1 MNRLPPL
8 SVGNDESADSV
19 KNAVS
24 PEAGPI
30 VQNPSDVG
38 LLIVTGFVAANLVP
52 TLVCRLPQSHT
63 LTWIKI
69 FSLSVRYIALTVA
82 FGSAGIALPWLFLKA
97 KPSFG
102 NLAKKVGIGWLF
114 LPCITLLYRQH
125 SPWMFFVVALATVA
139 VAFSLRPIF

>member
-63 LTWIKI
+63 LTW
-69 FSLSVRYIALTVA
+69 
-82 FGSAGIALPWLFLKA
+82 LFLKA